1 MENGVKELDANEQMQ
16 VELSSVTNVQHIIQ

>member
-1 MENGVKELDANEQMQ
+1 MDNGMKELDANEQMQ

>member
-16 VELSSVTNVQHIIQ
+16 VELSSVTYVQHIIQ